1 MFKKEYA
8 VKKSNTVTVIKG
20 LMYSILALFLV
31 GTIINCGGGNS
42 SAPVQVQAPK
52 ALIQDYI
59 AKHATMVDA
68 SLVDFYVADEKPVVA
83 AAVEKSIEEKKASG
97 DLERMQQATFDFS
110 NLQIT
115 VVGEKEAYVND
126 QATKVIKVSLSGSYI
141 MKLEND
147 SKTVATK
154 DFIIFELV
162 DNNWKVTE
170 KVNPWKEYK
179 YNNRG

>member
-1 MFKKEYA
+1 M
-8 VKKSNTVTVIKG
+8 KKSNTVTVIKG

-110 NLQIT
+110 NLQIRQL
-115 VVGEKEAYVND
+115 VQHSEANTPIV
-126 QATKVIKVSLSGSYI
+126 K
-141 MKLEND
+141 
-147 SKTVATK
+147 
-154 DFIIFELV
+154 ELV
-162 DNNWKVTE
+162 FSAHKKYRLIVPCINVFKFSRVGVVMCD
-170 KVNPWKEYK
+170 KEGDEFFSFCCAHYFFI
-179 YNNRG
+179 